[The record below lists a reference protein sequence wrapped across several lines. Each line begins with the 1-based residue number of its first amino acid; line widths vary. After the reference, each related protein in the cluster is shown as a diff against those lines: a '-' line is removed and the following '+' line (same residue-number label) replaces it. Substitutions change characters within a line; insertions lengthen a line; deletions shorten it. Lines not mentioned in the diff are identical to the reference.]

1 MKGTSAPG
9 RVRISPSRGTTMI
22 WPLRPGKYARAYI
35 SRKAV
40 RSVRA
45 RSAGVGT
52 TGATLWAA
60 AVRRSGPATRRAAST
75 SQVRGRSRVICPPGT
90 RFSALHR
97 ARGEAGDEEALQ
109 EHEGRDH
116 GHEPDEAGRGHELPF
131 RLVAALEAEEAD
143 RDREVP
149 LRVE

>member
-40 RSVRA
+40 R
-45 RSAGVGT
+45 
-52 TGATLWAA
+52 
-60 AVRRSGPATRRAAST
+60 RSGPARRRAASA
-75 SQVRGRSRVICPPGT
+75 SQVGGRSRVICPPGT

-131 RLVAALEAEEAD
+131 
-143 RDREVP
+143 
-149 LRVE
+149 